1 MADEPQSAERLS
13 LSATVERCLTNLQS
27 LSLAL
32 DTYGNEDHAAM
43 LHEVIAQLQEV
54 VPAPS
59 GSEPDSM
66 DFIVNATFK
75 VSRKQVAGALW
86 RAFGSQITWF
96 RVVEVIEPPTL
107 RFRSIEH
114 LTLRMVDYPLNE
126 GGSLGIVSSEP
137 ASDVFRLD
145 LQSIGRGLDDLA
157 TKYPRHF
164 ADLVNENTDAITANV
179 LLQCCLFGEL
189 IYE

>member
-1 MADEPQSAERLS
+1 MANQPQSAEHLF
-13 LSATVERCLTNLQS
+13 LSATVGRCLTSLQS

-43 LHEVIAQLQEV
+43 LHKVIAQLQKV

-59 GSEPDSM
+59 VPATDSM

-75 VSRKQVAGALW
+75 VSRQQVAGALW
-86 RAFGSQITWF
+86 RAFGSEITWF

-126 GGSLGIVSSEP
+126 GGSIGIVSTEP
-137 ASDVFRLD
+137 ASEVFRLD
-145 LQSIGRGLDDLA
+145 LKSIGRGLNDLA

-164 ADLVNENTDAITANV
+164 ADLVNENTDAITADV

-189 IYE
+189 IYG

>member
-54 VPAPS
+54 VPAPL
-59 GSEPDSM
+59 GSAPDSM

-75 VSRKQVAGALW
+75 VSRQQVAGALW

-107 RFRSIEH
+107 RFRSIDH
-114 LTLRMVDYPLNE
+114 LTLRVVDYPLNE
-126 GGSLGIVSSEP
+126 GGSLGIVSNEP

-145 LQSIGRGLDDLA
+145 LKSIGRGLDDLA

>member
-1 MADEPQSAERLS
+1 MADE
-13 LSATVERCLTNLQS
+13 TNLPNI
-27 LSLAL
+27 LAL

-43 LHEVIAQLQEV
+43 LHEVIAQLQKA
-54 VPAPS
+54 VPTES
-59 GSEPDSM
+59 GSKSDSM
-66 DFIVNATFK
+66 DFVVNATFK
-75 VSRKQVAGALW
+75 VSRQQVAALS
-86 RAFGSQITWF
+86 RAFGSQVTWF
-96 RVVEVIEPPTL
+96 RVVELIEPPPL
-107 RFRSIEH
+107 RFRSIED

-126 GGSLGIVSSEP
+126 GGSLGIVSTEPDSE
-137 ASDVFRLD
+137 VFRLD
-145 LQSIGRGLDDLA
+145 LKSIGRGLDELA

>member
-1 MADEPQSAERLS
+1 VANEPQSDESPS
-13 LSATVERCLTNLQS
+13 LSATVERCLTKLQS

-43 LHEVIAQLQEV
+43 LHEVIAQLQKA
-54 VPAPS
+54 VPAQA
-59 GSEPDSM
+59 GAEPDSM

-75 VSRKQVAGALW
+75 VSRQQVAGALW

-96 RVVEVIEPPTL
+96 RVVDVIEPPTL
-107 RFRSIEH
+107 RFRSIQH
-114 LTLRMVDYPLNE
+114 LTLRMVDNPLNE
-126 GGSLGIVSSEP
+126 GGSIGIVSTEP
-137 ASDVFRLD
+137 SSDVFRLD
-145 LQSIGRGLDDLA
+145 LKSIRRGLEDLA

-164 ADLVNENTDAITANV
+164 ADLVNEDTDAITADV

>member
-1 MADEPQSAERLS
+1 MANEPQSAESPS

-32 DTYGNEDHAAM
+32 DTYGNEDDAAM
-43 LHEVIAQLQEV
+43 LHEVIEQLQKA
-54 VPAPS
+54 VPAQS
-59 GSEPDSM
+59 GSAPDST

-75 VSRKQVAGALW
+75 VSRQQVASALW

-126 GGSLGIVSSEP
+126 GGSIGIVSTEP
-137 ASDVFRLD
+137 SSDVFRLD
-145 LQSIGRGLDDLA
+145 LKSIRRGLEDLA

>member
-1 MADEPQSAERLS
+1 MANEPQSAESPS
-13 LSATVERCLTNLQS
+13 LSATVERCLTILQS

-43 LHEVIAQLQEV
+43 LHEVIAQLQKA
-54 VPAPS
+54 VPAQS

-75 VSRKQVAGALW
+75 VSRQQVAGALW
-86 RAFGSQITWF
+86 RAFGSQVTWF

-114 LTLRMVDYPLNE
+114 LALRMVDYPLNE
-126 GGSLGIVSSEP
+126 GGSLGIVSTEP

-145 LQSIGRGLDDLA
+145 LKSIGRGLEDLA

-164 ADLVNENTDAITANV
+164 ADLVNEDTDAITANV

>member
-1 MADEPQSAERLS
+1 MANEPQSAESPS
-13 LSATVERCLTNLQS
+13 LSATVERCLTILQS

-43 LHEVIAQLQEV
+43 LHEVIAQLQKA
-54 VPAPS
+54 VPAQS
-59 GSEPDSM
+59 GAAPDSM

-75 VSRKQVAGALW
+75 VSRQQVAGALW

-107 RFRSIEH
+107 KFRSIEH
-114 LTLRMVDYPLNE
+114 LALRMVDYPLNE
-126 GGSLGIVSSEP
+126 GGSIGIVSTEP
-137 ASDVFRLD
+137 SSNVFRLD
-145 LQSIGRGLDDLA
+145 LKSIRRGLEDLA

-164 ADLVNENTDAITANV
+164 ADLVNENTDAITADV

>member
-1 MADEPQSAERLS
+1 MADEPQSTEHPS
-13 LSATVERCLTNLQS
+13 LSATVERCLTILQS
-27 LSLAL
+27 LSLVL

-43 LHEVIAQLQEV
+43 LHEVIAQLQKA
-54 VPAPS
+54 VPAQS
-59 GSEPDSM
+59 GSKSDSM

-75 VSRKQVAGALW
+75 VSRQQVAGVLG
-86 RAFGSQITWF
+86 RAFGSQVTWF

-107 RFRSIEH
+107 RFRSIGH

-126 GGSLGIVSSEP
+126 GGSIGIVSTEP
-137 ASDVFRLD
+137 SSDVFRLD
-145 LQSIGRGLDDLA
+145 LKSIRRGLEDLA

>member
-1 MADEPQSAERLS
+1 MANEPQSAESPS
-13 LSATVERCLTNLQS
+13 LSTTVERCLTILQS

-43 LHEVIAQLQEV
+43 LHEVIAQLQKA
-54 VPAPS
+54 VPAQS

-75 VSRKQVAGALW
+75 VSRQQVAGALW
-86 RAFGSQITWF
+86 RAFGSDITWF

-126 GGSLGIVSSEP
+126 GGSIGIVSTEP
-137 ASDVFRLD
+137 SSDVFRLD
-145 LQSIGRGLDDLA
+145 LKSIRRGLEDLA

-164 ADLVNENTDAITANV
+164 ADLVNEDTDAITANV

>member
-1 MADEPQSAERLS
+1 MANEPQSAEAPS
-13 LSATVERCLTNLQS
+13 LSATVERCLTILQS

-43 LHEVIAQLQEV
+43 LHEVISQLQKA
-54 VPAPS
+54 VPAQS

-75 VSRKQVAGALW
+75 VSRQQVAGAMW

-114 LTLRMVDYPLNE
+114 LALRMVDYPLNE
-126 GGSLGIVSSEP
+126 GGSIGIVSSEP

-145 LQSIGRGLDDLA
+145 LKSIRRGLEDLA

>member
-1 MADEPQSAERLS
+1 MPQELKAPHPSALS
-13 LSATVERCLTNLQS
+13 SVIENCLPKLQAI
-27 LSLAL
+27 SLAI

-43 LHEVIAQLQEV
+43 LHEVIAQLQKA
-54 VPAPS
+54 VPAQS
-59 GSEPDSM
+59 GSAPPSM
-66 DFIVNATFK
+66 DFVVNATFK
-75 VSRKQVAGALW
+75 VSRRQVANTLW
-86 RAFGSQITWF
+86 RAFGSEITWF

-107 RFRSIEH
+107 RFHSIEH

-126 GGSLGIVSSEP
+126 GGSLGIASTEP
-137 ASDVFRLD
+137 ASEVFRLD
-145 LQSIGRGLDDLA
+145 LKSIGRGLDDLA

>member
-1 MADEPQSAERLS
+1 MANEPQSAEAPS
-13 LSATVERCLTNLQS
+13 LSTTVERCLTILQS

-43 LHEVIAQLQEV
+43 LHEVISQLQKA
-54 VPAPS
+54 VPAQS

-75 VSRKQVAGALW
+75 VSRQQVAGALW
-86 RAFGSQITWF
+86 RAFSSQITWF

-114 LTLRMVDYPLNE
+114 LALRMVDYPLNE
-126 GGSLGIVSSEP
+126 GGSIGIVSTEP
-137 ASDVFRLD
+137 SSDVFRLD
-145 LQSIGRGLDDLA
+145 LKSIRRGLEDLA

-164 ADLVNENTDAITANV
+164 ADLVNENTDAITANA

>member
-1 MADEPQSAERLS
+1 MPRELKPPHPPPLLSVIEDCLPRLR
-13 LSATVERCLTNLQS
+13 TI
-27 LSLAL
+27 SLAL

-43 LHEVIAQLQEV
+43 LHEVIAQLQKA
-54 VPAPS
+54 VPAQS
-59 GSEPDSM
+59 GSKSDSM

-75 VSRKQVAGALW
+75 VSRRQVATALSC
-86 RAFGSQITWF
+86 AFGSQITRF
-96 RVVEVIEPPTL
+96 RVVELIEPPAF

-114 LTLRMVDYPLNE
+114 LTHRLVDYPLNE
-126 GGSLGIVSSEP
+126 GGSLGIVSTEPDSE
-137 ASDVFRLD
+137 VFRLD
-145 LQSIGRGLDDLA
+145 LNSIGRGLDDLA

>member
-1 MADEPQSAERLS
+1 MANEPQSAEAPS
-13 LSATVERCLTNLQS
+13 LSATVERCLTILQS

-43 LHEVIAQLQEV
+43 LHEVISQLQKA
-54 VPAPS
+54 VPAQS

-75 VSRKQVAGALW
+75 VSRQQVAGAMW

-114 LTLRMVDYPLNE
+114 LALRMVDYPLNE
-126 GGSLGIVSSEP
+126 GGSIGIVSTEP
-137 ASDVFRLD
+137 SSDVFRLD
-145 LQSIGRGLDDLA
+145 LKSIRRGLEDLA

>member
-1 MADEPQSAERLS
+1 MLEESKAQNPSALS
-13 LSATVERCLTNLQS
+13 SVIKNCLPKLQAI
-27 LSLAL
+27 SLAL
-32 DTYGNEDHAAM
+32 DTYGNEDHAAV
-43 LHEVIAQLQEV
+43 LHEVIAQLQKAIPV
-54 VPAPS
+54 RSLPS
-59 GSEPDSM
+59 GSM

-75 VSRKQVAGALW
+75 VSRQQVAGALW

-114 LTLRMVDYPLNE
+114 LALRMVDYPLNE
-126 GGSLGIVSSEP
+126 GGSLDIVSTEP

-145 LQSIGRGLDDLA
+145 LKSIGQGLDALA

-164 ADLVNENTDAITANV
+164 ADLIDGNTDTITANV

>member
-1 MADEPQSAERLS
+1 MANKPQSAEAPS
-13 LSATVERCLTNLQS
+13 LSATVERCLTILQS

-43 LHEVIAQLQEV
+43 LHEVISQLQKA
-54 VPAPS
+54 VPAQS

-75 VSRKQVAGALW
+75 VSRQQVAGALW

-114 LTLRMVDYPLNE
+114 LALRMVDYPLNE
-126 GGSLGIVSSEP
+126 GGSIGIVSSEP

-145 LQSIGRGLDDLA
+145 LKSIGRGLDDLA

>member
-1 MADEPQSAERLS
+1 MANEPQSAEAPS
-13 LSATVERCLTNLQS
+13 LSATVERCLTILQS

-43 LHEVIAQLQEV
+43 LQEVIAQLQKA
-54 VPAPS
+54 VPAQS
-59 GSEPDSM
+59 RSEPDSM

-75 VSRKQVAGALW
+75 VSRQQVAGALW
-86 RAFGSQITWF
+86 RAFSSQITWF

-114 LTLRMVDYPLNE
+114 LALRMVDYPLNE
-126 GGSLGIVSSEP
+126 GGSIGIVSTEP
-137 ASDVFRLD
+137 SSDVFRLD
-145 LQSIGRGLDDLA
+145 LKSIRRGLEYLA

>member
-1 MADEPQSAERLS
+1 MANQPQSAES
-13 LSATVERCLTNLQS
+13 PTLSATVERCLMNLQS

-32 DTYGNEDHAAM
+32 DTYGNEDHAVM
-43 LHEVIAQLQEV
+43 LHEVIAQLQKAL
-54 VPAPS
+54 PAP
-59 GSEPDSM
+59 GSAPDSM

-75 VSRKQVAGALW
+75 VSRQQVAGALW

-114 LTLRMVDYPLNE
+114 LALRMVDYPLNE
-126 GGSLGIVSSEP
+126 GGSLGIVSTEP
-137 ASDVFRLD
+137 TSAVFRLD
-145 LQSIGRGLDDLA
+145 LKSIRRGLEDLA

-164 ADLVNENTDAITANV
+164 ADLVNENTDAITADV

>member
-1 MADEPQSAERLS
+1 MANEPQSAEAPS
-13 LSATVERCLTNLQS
+13 LSATVERCLTILQS

-43 LHEVIAQLQEV
+43 LHEVISQLQKA
-54 VPAPS
+54 VPAQS

-75 VSRKQVAGALW
+75 VSRQQVAGALW
-86 RAFGSQITWF
+86 RAFSSQITWF

-114 LTLRMVDYPLNE
+114 LALRMVDYPLNE
-126 GGSLGIVSSEP
+126 GGSIGIVSTEP
-137 ASDVFRLD
+137 SSDVFRLD
-145 LQSIGRGLDDLA
+145 LKSIRRGLEDLA

>member
-1 MADEPQSAERLS
+1 MPRELKTPHPSALCSVIEK
-13 LSATVERCLTNLQS
+13 CLPKLQAI
-27 LSLAL
+27 SLAL
-32 DTYGNEDHAAM
+32 DTYGNDDHAAM
-43 LHEVIAQLQEV
+43 LHEVIAQLLKA
-54 VPAPS
+54 VPAQS

-66 DFIVNATFK
+66 DFVVNATFK
-75 VSRKQVAGALW
+75 VTRRQVASTLW
-86 RAFGSQITWF
+86 RAFSSEITWF

-107 RFRSIEH
+107 RFRCIKDMI
-114 LTLRMVDYPLNE
+114 LRLVDYPLNE
-126 GGSLGIVSSEP
+126 GGSVDIVSTEP

-145 LQSIGRGLDDLA
+145 LKSIARGLEDLS

-164 ADLVNENTDAITANV
+164 ADLINENTDAITADV

>member
-1 MADEPQSAERLS
+1 
-13 LSATVERCLTNLQS
+13 
-27 LSLAL
+27 
-32 DTYGNEDHAAM
+32 M
-43 LHEVIAQLQEV
+43 LHEVIAQLQKA
-54 VPAPS
+54 VPAQS
-59 GSEPDSM
+59 GSKSDSM

-75 VSRKQVAGALW
+75 VSRRQVANALSC
-86 RAFGSQITWF
+86 AFGSQITRF
-96 RVVEVIEPPTL
+96 RVVELIEPPAF

-114 LTLRMVDYPLNE
+114 LTHRLVDYPLNE
-126 GGSLGIVSSEP
+126 GGSLGIVSTEPDSE
-137 ASDVFRLD
+137 VFRLD
-145 LQSIGRGLDDLA
+145 LNSIGRGLDDLA

>member
-1 MADEPQSAERLS
+1 MPKESKDPHSS
-13 LSATVERCLTNLQS
+13 LLPSVVKDCLPTLRTI
-27 LSLAL
+27 SLAL
-32 DTYGNEDHAAM
+32 ATYGNEDHAAM
-43 LHEVIAQLQEV
+43 LHEVIAQLQKA
-54 VPAPS
+54 VPVHL
-59 GSEPDSM
+59 GSASDSM

-75 VSRKQVAGALW
+75 VSRQQVAGALL
-86 RAFGSQITWF
+86 RAFSSQITWF
-96 RVVEVIEPPTL
+96 RVVEISEPPTL

-126 GGSLGIVSSEP
+126 GGSIGIVSTEP

-145 LQSIGRGLDDLA
+145 LQSIGQGLDALA
-157 TKYPRHF
+157 AKYPRHF
-164 ADLVNENTDAITANV
+164 ADLVNENTDVITADV

>member
-1 MADEPQSAERLS
+1 MPRELKAPHPPPLFSVIENCLPRLRTIS
-13 LSATVERCLTNLQS
+13 R
-27 LSLAL
+27 AL

-43 LHEVIAQLQEV
+43 LHEVIAQLQKA
-54 VPAPS
+54 VPAQS
-59 GSEPDSM
+59 GADPDSM

-75 VSRKQVAGALW
+75 VSRQQVAGALW

-114 LTLRMVDYPLNE
+114 LALRMVDYPLNE
-126 GGSLGIVSSEP
+126 GNSIGIVSTEP
-137 ASDVFRLD
+137 SSDVFRLD
-145 LQSIGRGLDDLA
+145 LKSIRRGLEDLA

-164 ADLVNENTDAITANV
+164 ADLVNEDTDAITANV

-189 IYE
+189 IDE

>member
-1 MADEPQSAERLS
+1 MANEPQSAESPS
-13 LSATVERCLTNLQS
+13 LSATVERCLTILQP

-43 LHEVIAQLQEV
+43 LHEVIAQLQKA
-54 VPAPS
+54 VPAQS
-59 GSEPDSM
+59 GVEPDSM

-75 VSRKQVAGALW
+75 VSRQQVAGALW

-96 RVVEVIEPPTL
+96 RVVDVIEPPTL

-114 LTLRMVDYPLNE
+114 LALRMVDYPLNE
-126 GGSLGIVSSEP
+126 GGSIGIVSTEP
-137 ASDVFRLD
+137 SSDVFRLD
-145 LQSIGRGLDDLA
+145 LKSIRRGLEDLA

-164 ADLVNENTDAITANV
+164 ADLVNEDTDAITADV

>member
-1 MADEPQSAERLS
+1 MANEPQSAEAPS
-13 LSATVERCLTNLQS
+13 LSATVERCLTILQS

-43 LHEVIAQLQEV
+43 LHEVISQLQKA
-54 VPAPS
+54 VPAQS
-59 GSEPDSM
+59 GSEPDSL

-75 VSRKQVAGALW
+75 VSRQQVAGALW
-86 RAFGSQITWF
+86 RAFSSQITWF

-114 LTLRMVDYPLNE
+114 LALRMVDYPLNE
-126 GGSLGIVSSEP
+126 GGSIGIVSTEP
-137 ASDVFRLD
+137 SSDVFRLD
-145 LQSIGRGLDDLA
+145 LKSIRRGLEDLA

>member
-1 MADEPQSAERLS
+1 MPRELKAPHPPPLSSVIENCLPRLR
-13 LSATVERCLTNLQS
+13 AI
-27 LSLAL
+27 SLAL
-32 DTYGNEDHAAM
+32 DTYGNEDHATM
-43 LHEVIAQLQEV
+43 LHAVIAQLQEV

-59 GSEPDSM
+59 GSAPDSM

-75 VSRKQVAGALW
+75 VSRQQVAGALW

-107 RFRSIEH
+107 RFRSIEN
-114 LTLRMVDYPLNE
+114 LSLRMVDYPLNE
-126 GGSLGIVSSEP
+126 GGSIGIVSTEP

-145 LQSIGRGLDDLA
+145 LKSIRRGLEDLA

-164 ADLVNENTDAITANV
+164 ADLVNEDTDAITANV

>member
-1 MADEPQSAERLS
+1 MANEPQSAEAPS
-13 LSATVERCLTNLQS
+13 LSATVERCLTILQS

-43 LHEVIAQLQEV
+43 LHEVIAELQGV

-59 GSEPDSM
+59 GSVPDSM

-75 VSRKQVAGALW
+75 VSRQQVAGALW
-86 RAFGSQITWF
+86 RAFSSQITWF

-114 LTLRMVDYPLNE
+114 LALRMVDYALNE
-126 GGSLGIVSSEP
+126 GGSIGIVSTEP
-137 ASDVFRLD
+137 SSDVFRLD
-145 LQSIGRGLDDLA
+145 LKSIRRGLEDLA

>member
-1 MADEPQSAERLS
+1 MANEPQSAESPS
-13 LSATVERCLTNLQS
+13 LSATVERCLTILQS

-43 LHEVIAQLQEV
+43 VHEVIAQLQKA
-54 VPAPS
+54 VPAQS
-59 GSEPDSM
+59 GAEPGSM

-75 VSRKQVAGALW
+75 VSRQQVAGALW
-86 RAFGSQITWF
+86 RAFGSQLTWF

-114 LTLRMVDYPLNE
+114 LILRMVDYPLNE
-126 GGSLGIVSSEP
+126 GGSIDIVSTEP
-137 ASDVFRLD
+137 ASEVFRLD
-145 LQSIGRGLDDLA
+145 LKSIGIGLDALA

-164 ADLVNENTDAITANV
+164 ADLINENTDAITADV

>member
-1 MADEPQSAERLS
+1 MANEPQSAEAPS
-13 LSATVERCLTNLQS
+13 LSATVERCLTILQS

-43 LHEVIAQLQEV
+43 LHEVIAQLQKA
-54 VPAPS
+54 VPAQS
-59 GSEPDSM
+59 GAEPDSM

-75 VSRKQVAGALW
+75 VSRQQVAGALW
-86 RAFGSQITWF
+86 RAFSSQITWF

-114 LTLRMVDYPLNE
+114 LALRMVDYPLNE
-126 GGSLGIVSSEP
+126 GGSIGIVSSEP

-145 LQSIGRGLDDLA
+145 LKSIRRGLEDLA

>member
-1 MADEPQSAERLS
+1 MANEPQSAEAPS
-13 LSATVERCLTNLQS
+13 LSATVERCLTILQS

-43 LHEVIAQLQEV
+43 LHEVISQFQKA
-54 VPAPS
+54 VPAQS

-75 VSRKQVAGALW
+75 VSRQQVAGAMW

-114 LTLRMVDYPLNE
+114 LALRMVDYPLNE
-126 GGSLGIVSSEP
+126 GGSIGIVSTEP
-137 ASDVFRLD
+137 SSDVFRLD
-145 LQSIGRGLDDLA
+145 LKSIRRGLEDLA

>member
-32 DTYGNEDHAAM
+32 DTYGNEEHAAM
-43 LHEVIAQLQEV
+43 LHEVLAELQGV

-59 GSEPDSM
+59 GSVPDSM

-75 VSRKQVAGALW
+75 VSRRQVAGALW
-86 RAFGSQITWF
+86 RAFGSQVTWF

-126 GGSLGIVSSEP
+126 GGSLGIVSTEP

-145 LQSIGRGLDDLA
+145 LKSIGRGLEDLA

-164 ADLVNENTDAITANV
+164 ADLVNEDTDAITANV

>member
-1 MADEPQSAERLS
+1 MANKPQSAEAPS
-13 LSATVERCLTNLQS
+13 LSTTVERCLTILQS

-43 LHEVIAQLQEV
+43 LHEVISQLQKA
-54 VPAPS
+54 VPAQS

-75 VSRKQVAGALW
+75 VSRQQVAGALW
-86 RAFGSQITWF
+86 RAFSSQITWF

-114 LTLRMVDYPLNE
+114 LALRMVDYPLNE
-126 GGSLGIVSSEP
+126 GGSIGIVSNEP
-137 ASDVFRLD
+137 SSDVFRLD
-145 LQSIGRGLDDLA
+145 LKSIRRGLEDLA

-164 ADLVNENTDAITANV
+164 ADLVNENTDTITADV

>member
-1 MADEPQSAERLS
+1 MANEPQSAESPS
-13 LSATVERCLTNLQS
+13 LSATVERCLTILQS

-43 LHEVIAQLQEV
+43 LHEVIAQLQKA
-54 VPAPS
+54 VPPRSDSA
-59 GSEPDSM
+59 PDSM

-75 VSRKQVAGALW
+75 VTRQQVANTLW
-86 RAFGSQITWF
+86 RAFGSDITWF
-96 RVVEVIEPPTL
+96 RVVDVIEPLTL
-107 RFRSIEH
+107 RFRSIRR

-126 GGSLGIVSSEP
+126 GGSLGIVSTEP

-145 LQSIGRGLDDLA
+145 LNSIGRGLDDLA

-164 ADLVNENTDAITANV
+164 ADLVNENSNAITADV

-189 IYE
+189 VYE

>member
-1 MADEPQSAERLS
+1 MANEPQSAEAPS
-13 LSATVERCLTNLQS
+13 LSTTVERCLTILQS

-43 LHEVIAQLQEV
+43 LHEVISQLQKA
-54 VPAPS
+54 VPAQS

-75 VSRKQVAGALW
+75 VSRQQVAGALW
-86 RAFGSQITWF
+86 RAFSSQITWF

-114 LTLRMVDYPLNE
+114 LALRMVDYPLNE
-126 GGSLGIVSSEP
+126 GGSIGIVSTEP
-137 ASDVFRLD
+137 SSDVFRLD
-145 LQSIGRGLDDLA
+145 LKSIRRGLEDLA

>member
-1 MADEPQSAERLS
+1 MVNEPQSAERPS
-13 LSATVERCLTNLQS
+13 LSATVERCLTSLQS

-32 DTYGNEDHAAM
+32 DTYGNGDHAAM
-43 LHEVIAQLQEV
+43 LHGVIAQLQKA
-54 VPAPS
+54 VPVQSSPA
-59 GSEPDSM
+59 PDSM

-75 VSRKQVAGALW
+75 VSRRQVANTFW
-86 RAFGSQITWF
+86 RAFGGEITWF

-114 LTLRMVDYPLNE
+114 LTLRMVDYPLND
-126 GGSLGIVSSEP
+126 GGSLGIVSGEP

-145 LQSIGRGLDDLA
+145 LKSIGRGLDDLA